1 MNKSLQL
8 LLRLAKIREDQ
19 ALALARQA
27 GAKKNETL
35 RFKDQVIE
43 YAKDYEK
50 SILDGAQKGMSISF
64 IQDAN
69 SFREKL
75 LLSSV
80 QIEAQM
86 EGLNQAA
93 DRTMQGLAKAR
104 MRAKGLTKLMDKSR
118 EEARRKK
125 ERSEQSQFEDNYVA
139 KMILDSG
146 MKDA

>member
-69 SFREKL
+69 SFRE
-75 LLSSV
+75 
-80 QIEAQM
+80 
-86 EGLNQAA
+86 
-93 DRTMQGLAKAR
+93 
-104 MRAKGLTKLMDKSR
+104 
-118 EEARRKK
+118 
-125 ERSEQSQFEDNYVA
+125 
-139 KMILDSG
+139 
-146 MKDA
+146 